1 MGCSRLLPKASKK
14 FWFKD
19 KYFSFITWYNYLHT
33 CPSCLLRVR
42 QDAVGPQFSPWR
54 LTSFWIYMSLGK
66 KLFMPYRFY
75 IVLSLPPWLWNTNN
89 TNLDWRMFFF
99 IPGLNVTPLYWRLL
113 LHPLRLDIKMPI
125 YVPFMAIGV
134 VCWRA
139 FVFHRGS
146 LRGNACTALSWH
158 FPSCTY
164 L

>member
-54 LTSFWIYMSLGK
+54 LTSFWIYMLLGK

-99 IPGLNVTPLYWRLL
+99 IPLVQVSMLLLCTEDCCSIHWDLTLRCQFMFLSWPLEWCVEGPLYFTEA
-113 LHPLRLDIKMPI
+113 P
-125 YVPFMAIGV
+125 
-134 VCWRA
+134 
-139 FVFHRGS
+139 
-146 LRGNACTALSWH
+146 
-158 FPSCTY
+158 
-164 L
+164 